1 MLPIHLLCFVCFQ
14 PCENGLPVPHP
25 SPTSPLDSTMPDL
38 TVPEGGVDVMRFA
51 RAYERPRETNDCSP
65 QLVEEYILESE
76 SPEGKINHIKL
87 SIFQRLSNAEYL
99 GELYVDRDY
108 KQNEDNGTACK

>member
-1 MLPIHLLCFVCFQ
+1 V
-14 PCENGLPVPHP
+14 
-25 SPTSPLDSTMPDL
+25 PDL

-76 SPEGKINHIKL
+76 SPDGKINHIKL
-87 SIFQRLSNAEYL
+87 SILQRPSNAEYL

-108 KQNEDNGTACK
+108 REREQNGTACK